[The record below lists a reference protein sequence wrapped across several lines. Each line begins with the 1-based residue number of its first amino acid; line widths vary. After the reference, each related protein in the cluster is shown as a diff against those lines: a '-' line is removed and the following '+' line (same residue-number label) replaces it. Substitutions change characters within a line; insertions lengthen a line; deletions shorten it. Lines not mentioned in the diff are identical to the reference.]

1 MLPPRGLG
9 CSPFAHH
16 YLGNHSCFL
25 FLLLLRCFSSKR
37 SPPADKS
44 AGSWGCPIRISADLR
59 FCAAPRSFSQLYTSF
74 IACRYPGIH
83 RVPFLACCLT
93 TAPVARPSKLRNHV
107 TGSYLHLCSRT
118 RFTRTRSRAHSQPA
132 PWPRPGITPRPKPT
146 HAAISALAT
155 SILPKNQRGP
165 GTAGTRFYYIY
176 CFTAYSKQKNRVELA
191 GFEPATPCLQGR
203 CSSQLSYSPGGG
215 LGRS

>member
-74 IACRYPGIH
+74 IACRYQGIH

-93 TAPVARPSKLRNHV
+93 TAPVARPSKLHNHV

-118 RFTRTRSRAHSQPA
+118 RFTRTRSRAHSLPA
-132 PWPRPGITPRPKPT
+132 PWPRPGHLCPAKSPRTPPSAPLLPQYFQRT
-146 HAAISALAT
+146 AADPAPPEPAFTT
-155 SILPKNQRGP
+155 SLLLLLRY
-165 GTAGTRFYYIY
+165 FY
-176 CFTAYSKQKNRVELA
+176 CLVTFTAFTKNA
-191 GFEPATPCLQGR
+191 W
-203 CSSQLSYSPGGG
+203 S
-215 LGRS
+215 

>member
-37 SPPADKS
+37 SPPTDKS
-44 AGSWGCPIRISADLR
+44 AGSWGFPIRISADLR

-74 IACRYPGIH
+74 IACRYQGIH

-118 RFTRTRSRAHSQPA
+118 RFTRTRLRAHSLPA
-132 PWPRPGITPRPKPT
+132 PWPRTGNLSPAKSPRTPP
-146 HAAISALAT
+146 SAPL
-155 SILPKNQRGP
+155 LPQYFQR
-165 GTAGTRFYYIY
+165 TR
-176 CFTAYSKQKNRVELA
+176 AHPA
-191 GFEPATPCLQGR
+191 PPEPAFTTWLLLLLLLKMRGASRIRTGDPLLARQV
-203 CSSQLSYSPGGG
+203 L
-215 LGRS
+215 